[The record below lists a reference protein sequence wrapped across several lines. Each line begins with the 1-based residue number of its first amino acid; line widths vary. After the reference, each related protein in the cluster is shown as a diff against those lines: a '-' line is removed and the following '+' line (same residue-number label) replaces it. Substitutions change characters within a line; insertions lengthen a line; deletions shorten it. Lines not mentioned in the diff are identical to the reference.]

1 MAPAPIIIVQTKNII
16 KHPKKIQRKDYGLA
30 KEVQERLEKSS
41 GKDFGKNASKEWLE
55 KWKEQAAE
63 LLFPRR
69 CPVCAEIVKPPG
81 ALICPECRKKLSDV
95 SGDLCL
101 KCGKELVSKESEYC
115 FNCMRHPKS
124 FIRGAALFNYNEVSA
139 KSMVQIKY
147 KNKREYLDFY
157 SQEMADRL
165 GDKIH
170 RMKAQALIPVPIH
183 PARQKQRGFN
193 QALELARRLSKH
205 TGIPVC
211 ADLLFRSRKT
221 APQKELTPG
230 QRLKN
235 LEQAFEVRRQKNHSS
250 LSSAILIDDIYTTGS
265 TIEACT
271 RTLKKAGIPEVYFL
285 AICIGA
291 DR

>member
-1 MAPAPIIIVQTKNII
+1 MEKRVEGSA
-16 KHPKKIQRKDYGLA
+16 G
-30 KEVQERLEKSS
+30 EGLEKALN
-41 GKDFGKNASKEWLE
+41 KHKPQEWLE
-55 KWKEQAAE
+55 KWKEQAAN

-69 CPVCAEIVKPPG
+69 CPVCAEIVEPSG
-81 ALICPECRKKLSDV
+81 AFICPECRKKLSDV
-95 SGDLCL
+95 SGELCL
-101 KCGKELVSKESEYC
+101 KCGKELENRDAEYC
-115 FNCMRHPKS
+115 YGCMRHPKS

-139 KSMVQIKY
+139 KSIVQIKY

-157 SQEMADRL
+157 SREMAERL

-170 RMKAQALIPVPIH
+170 RMKGQALIPVPVH
-183 PARQKQRGFN
+183 PARKKQRGFN
-193 QALELARRLSKH
+193 QAQELSQRLSKL

-221 APQKELTPG
+221 APQKELTPE

-235 LEQAFEVRRQKNHSS
+235 LEQAFEVRRERKHSS
-250 LSSAILIDDIYTTGS
+250 LSSVILVDDIYTTGS

-271 RTLKKAGIPEVYFL
+271 RTLNRAGIPEVYFL